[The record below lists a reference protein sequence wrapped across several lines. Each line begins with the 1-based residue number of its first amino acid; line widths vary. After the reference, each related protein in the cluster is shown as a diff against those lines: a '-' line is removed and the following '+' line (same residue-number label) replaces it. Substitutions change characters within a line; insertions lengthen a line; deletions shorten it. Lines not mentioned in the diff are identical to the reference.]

1 MSGASGVSAR
11 RRGWALPRVR
21 ARGGERRQPRRGAL
35 IAGIAILASVTLLS
49 VVVPAFGPRP
59 DSLVGEPLQ
68 PPSGHHLFGL
78 DAYGRDVWVR
88 TWAAGRLDL
97 IVAAVGS
104 GVSLAV
110 GTIIG
115 MFVGGIQVRWVA
127 AVATRVIDAVIAF
140 PFIILAL
147 TLTLVI
153 GNDRSFGPLPPGV
166 PAVLVAVVAVNW
178 TIFARLARAE
188 VLSLRSRDFV
198 VAARL
203 LGYSRWRIQLRHL
216 LPAVLRTTA
225 AYAVNNAVLL
235 IIITASLAFLGAGA
249 QPPAA
254 EWGALMYAGRTVLND
269 AWWITVMPGL
279 VLALTALATSLIG
292 DWLLAPKSGR
302 SAG

>member
-1 MSGASGVSAR
+1 MRWLA
-11 RRGWALPRVR
+11 AL
-21 ARGGERRQPRRGAL
+21 
-35 IAGIAILASVTLLS
+35 
-49 VVVPAFGPRP
+49 
-59 DSLVGEPLQ
+59 
-68 PPSGHHLFGL
+68 
-78 DAYGRDVWVR
+78 
-88 TWAAGRLDL
+88 
-97 IVAAVGS
+97 
-104 GVSLAV
+104 
-110 GTIIG
+110 
-115 MFVGGIQVRWVA
+115 
-127 AVATRVIDAVIAF
+127 ATRFIDAVIAF

-166 PAVLVAVVAVNW
+166 PAVLVAVMAVNW

-188 VLSLRSRDFV
+188 TLSLRSRDFIL
-198 VAARL
+198 AARL

-254 EWGALMYAGRTVLND
+254 EWGALMYAGRTMLAN
-269 AWWITVMPGL
+269 AWWITILPGV

-292 DWLLAPKSGR
+292 DWLLTSR
-302 SAG
+302 SARDAG